1 MELSVK
7 INAAIDGFVS
17 AMKQANNE
25 MQKLVSSTGKPV
37 AVNADTTQA
46 VAGIKN
52 VGEEVNKFA
61 GLYIDKMGKVRDET
75 GRFAAGFSAVGGVIK
90 ETGAAAD
97 TTFGNLKKS
106 FQEGREQAN
115 SGGGIFGGIAG
126 QLGQLATPMGA
137 ATAGIGL
144 LTAGLAAS
152 FTLGQEFETNLKSV
166 SAVTGV
172 TGAALEDIGNRAQ
185 NLAGKFGGSASDQ
198 LGVFQTALSK
208 IGPQLAQDGE
218 SLNTFADNVNTLSK
232 TDSALG
238 AAGAVDALSGAM
250 LQFGVNVNDTKE
262 VARESSRFIQVL
274 AASAGVGSASVS
286 DVAASIANVGGTA
299 KNANISF
306 EELNAALQVQASKS
320 IVGSAAGTGL
330 TAVINK
336 LQAASGPAADQLK
349 TMGTSSEKL
358 GKILTTQGIGAAMTE
373 LRGAMEKLGST
384 SEKNA
389 FLVSM
394 FGETGLNTAAALL
407 GGGDM
412 LKEFT
417 KGVTGTQAATEQ
429 AAVNMDTL
437 AQKMSRAKSAL
448 ENVFINIYR
457 FIEPILVNII
467 DAISTAFDSI
477 YNIIAPVFVGI
488 GNLLKAGLDAVLPVF
503 EGLKNAVINTFNSF
517 GGLQGILNGVSQALQ
532 VVAAVGAGVAA
543 YFIVMNASVIANT
556 VATTANTVANNAAA
570 VATRAITA
578 VKAIWTTVTSGSTYA
593 TIASTVATSAATAAT
608 WLFNAAQ
615 VALNA
620 VMAISPLGWL
630 AIGVAALVAGIVYA
644 YNHFES
650 FRNVINNVW
659 EKIKSF
665 GLAVLNIVS
674 YMNPFTAAFRL
685 AYDKIK
691 PFKDFIDGLV
701 NTIKNVGSA
710 IGDFFSSIG
719 SAVGDA
725 FSGGVND
732 GLDKIDSKGAA
743 GKLEKDMKG
752 AIAEVKLALNTLT
765 LGKIFDDAKSG
776 ADSAKTAA
784 INQASGVQFAFEK
797 LAKAQKGNEKERLD
811 ALEAFKTASGATS
824 IETYEQAKKIADKAR
839 ADLAKTQKENL
850 DKSRELKKIESA
862 NSIEDG
868 EKENQKRITNDAKAA
883 KLRLD
888 AEKFNAEKTAKS
900 RLATE
905 EELQLQTLEIQ
916 KKTDAA
922 NFDVKIKEAKRQAA
936 AVAETATAQ
945 EKRTSKLNIEQ
956 LEFDKLK
963 SAYDTEQKIN
973 EIKGK
978 AALKAFDDAQKRQA
992 DFAKTEIESAK
1003 TNAEKIALIEGGG
1016 LKTVIAQNEAKRRL
1030 IDLQNEYE
1038 IEQTIEK
1045 NAAVIKANE
1054 ILKKAISSGDT
1065 AKIDTASAAVLTA
1078 INQAE
1083 RTDAA
1088 VLAVKQK
1095 NAIEL
1100 QKVDKENAA
1109 RLADFRISLIE
1120 DDADRERAE
1129 REAAIQKTFAAELLA
1144 AAGNERLIL
1153 DAHRKANA
1161 ARYDSDEEYN
1171 RKTTDLAT
1179 RTANTLQNLGMGIAD
1194 GIAEMYG
1201 NTFNDLSK
1209 AFDDYAA
1216 GVQKKL
1222 EGTSAEDTK
1231 KLEDET
1237 KTLRSQLA
1245 KREISYQDFQEKIAA
1260 IREKGEGGGAA
1271 SATERANLAIGKSFG
1286 VMAKNATAGVEASL
1300 EEMKKLSKGTAQAIK
1315 EKGLSDKNVAKDFER
1330 FGKDIVS
1337 VGEGTAESVIG
1348 IFGQMAAAGTLTLKS
1363 AANAAL
1369 GITIDTI
1376 SKIVMAQAPAIL
1388 AIFTGTIPP
1397 PFGFIA
1403 GLAAI
1408 GAVQLL
1414 LATAKGAIGADQ
1426 GVVGIDGSYST
1437 PRSSR
1442 DTIPIWVR
1450 DGESIIN
1457 PEATAQNR
1465 ALLKFINSTNRPA
1478 SEFFSNSVVTASGN
1492 LQLAHSN
1499 QIRTAQLVTAGNSP
1513 NSQDFG
1519 AMQNSLANIERSLA
1533 NAKILETRSKH
1544 TSAVQLTVT
1553 ENRAYKIQQEKAAL
1567 KLERAR
1573 K

>member
-25 MQKLVSSTGKPV
+25 VQKLVSSTGKPV
-37 AVNADTTQA
+37 AVNADTSQA
-46 VAGIKN
+46 TKAIN
-52 VGEEVNKFA
+52 
-61 GLYIDKMGKVRDET
+61 GLQNE
-75 GRFAAGFSAVGGVIK
+75 IK
-90 ETGAAAD
+90 ETQSELGKLGGNGALD
-97 TTFGNLKKS
+97 GLKKS
-106 FQEGREQAN
+106 FAEGREQAN

-126 QLGQLATPMGA
+126 QLGQLVSPMGA

-208 IGPQLAQDGE
+208 IGPQLAKDGE

-358 GKILTTQGIGAAMTE
+358 GQILTTKGIGAAMTE

-412 LKEFT
+412 LAEFT
-417 KGVTGTQAATEQ
+417 KGVTGTNAATEQ

-437 AQKMSRAKSAL
+437 SEQMSR
-448 ENVFINIYR
+448 
-457 FIEPILVNII
+457 
-467 DAISTAFDSI
+467 
-477 YNIIAPVFVGI
+477 
-488 GNLLKAGLDAVLPVF
+488 
-503 EGLKNAVINTFNSF
+503 
-517 GGLQGILNGVSQALQ
+517 
-532 VVAAVGAGVAA
+532 
-543 YFIVMNASVIANT
+543 
-556 VATTANTVANNAAA
+556 
-570 VATRAITA
+570 
-578 VKAIWTTVTSGSTYA
+578 
-593 TIASTVATSAATAAT
+593 
-608 WLFNAAQ
+608 
-615 VALNA
+615 
-620 VMAISPLGWL
+620 
-630 AIGVAALVAGIVYA
+630 
-644 YNHFES
+644 
-650 FRNVINNVW
+650 
-659 EKIKSF
+659 
-665 GLAVLNIVS
+665 
-674 YMNPFTAAFRL
+674 
-685 AYDKIK
+685 
-691 PFKDFIDGLV
+691 
-701 NTIKNVGSA
+701 
-710 IGDFFSSIG
+710 
-719 SAVGDA
+719 
-725 FSGGVND
+725 
-732 GLDKIDSKGAA
+732 
-743 GKLEKDMKG
+743 
-752 AIAEVKLALNTLT
+752 
-765 LGKIFDDAKSG
+765 
-776 ADSAKTAA
+776 
-784 INQASGVQFAFEK
+784 
-797 LAKAQKGNEKERLD
+797 
-811 ALEAFKTASGATS
+811 
-824 IETYEQAKKIADKAR
+824 
-839 ADLAKTQKENL
+839 
-850 DKSRELKKIESA
+850 
-862 NSIEDG
+862 
-868 EKENQKRITNDAKAA
+868 
-883 KLRLD
+883 
-888 AEKFNAEKTAKS
+888 
-900 RLATE
+900 
-905 EELQLQTLEIQ
+905 
-916 KKTDAA
+916 
-922 NFDVKIKEAKRQAA
+922 
-936 AVAETATAQ
+936 
-945 EKRTSKLNIEQ
+945 
-956 LEFDKLK
+956 
-963 SAYDTEQKIN
+963 
-973 EIKGK
+973 GK
-978 AALKAFDDAQKRQA
+978 AALENYAISAFKVLAPIVSQVFSSITKAFSIISDTLAPIFSKLGETLGNVFTRIGAVLKPILAVIGGVLIANIVTSLSIAGTAVNVFYSTMVNIFDAIVEAISPVIDIFKKAFGFGNDVKSTFDPLKMFQSILEKITGVITFFGEILTALGGLFAQVLVVPINIIVALFKGLYSIFQSVVGLFKSGKETIKETGKETEKTGGFFTTLLNAIKAIPLVITAVTAGFKAFVASLSSLFDNFSLAKLGDLLSGKAIVDAGKKGIEAFNDALRAKKKEEAAKAESDDAKIA
-992 DFAKTEIESAK
+992 EESAK
-1003 TNAEKIALIEGGG
+1003 KEAAVTAKEKGKALKSLTEEIKKAKLENAKLLSDIDIKAIDDEKERDLKAATEKTKNAIEAVKNEVDKVKKEKGVVQSQRLELIAVLNEKEKILTEQGEQEKAAIRGKYALKELEDSRKKYEELTKQEIELTKSQIEQLVAAESTARTSGD
-1016 LKTVIAQNEAKRRL
+1016 LLTAINETNEAKRRL
-1030 IDLQNEYE
+1030 IE
-1038 IEQTIEK
+1038 IENENEVSAAIEK
-1045 NAAVIKANE
+1045 NAAVLKSDTALKDAIRTGNVAAIE
-1054 ILKKAISSGDT
+1054 AAKKAYLD
-1065 AKIDTASAAVLTA
+1065 AVSD
-1078 INQAE
+1078 AE
-1083 RTDAA
+1083 NSDKL

-1095 NAIEL
+1095 GLREIE
-1100 QKVDKENAA
+1100 KADKES
-1109 RLADFRISLIE
+1109 LARISDVRISAIE

-1216 GVQKKL
+1216 GVQKKM
-1222 EGTSAEDTK
+1222 ESSGKEDTA

-1478 SEFFSNSVVTASGN
+1478 SEFFSNSVVTANGN

-1499 QIRTAQLVTAGNSP
+1499 QIRTAQLVTAGSVSG
-1513 NSQDFG
+1513 SQDFG

-1573 K
+1573 R

>member
-25 MQKLVSSTGKPV
+25 VQKLVSSTGKPV

-46 VAGIKN
+46 TKAIN
-52 VGEEVNKFA
+52 
-61 GLYIDKMGKVRDET
+61 GLQNE
-75 GRFAAGFSAVGGVIK
+75 IK
-90 ETGAAAD
+90 ETQSELGKLGSSGALD
-97 TTFGNLKKS
+97 GLKKS
-106 FQEGREQAN
+106 FAEGREQAN

-126 QLGQLATPMGA
+126 QLGQLVSPMGA

-448 ENVFINIYR
+448 GNVFINIYR

-467 DAISTAFDSI
+467 DAIGTAFDSI

-488 GNLLKAGLDAVLPVF
+488 GNLISAGIGAVLPVF

-556 VATTANTVANNAAA
+556 VATAANTAANNAASI
-570 VATRAITA
+570 ATKAITA

-620 VMAISPLGWL
+620 VMAISPIGWL
-630 AIGVAALVAGIVYA
+630 AIGIAALVAGIVYA
-644 YNHFES
+644 YNHFEG
-650 FRNVINNVW
+650 FRNVVNMVW
-659 EKIKSF
+659 EKIKTF

-691 PFKDFIDGLV
+691 PFRDFIDGLV

-710 IGDFFSSIG
+710 IGDFFSTIG

-725 FSGGVND
+725 FSGSVNE

-743 GKLEKDMKG
+743 DKMEKDMKG
-752 AIAEVKLALNTLT
+752 AIAEVKLSLNTLS
-765 LGKIFDDAKSG
+765 LGKIFDEAKSG
-776 ADSAKTAA
+776 ADTAKTAA
-784 INQASGVQFAFEK
+784 INQASGVQLAFEK
-797 LAKAQKGNEKERLD
+797 LAKAQKGNEAERLA
-811 ALEAFKTASGATS
+811 ALEEFKKASGATS

-888 AEKFNAEKTAKS
+888 TEKFNADKTAKS

-936 AVAETATAQ
+936 AVAETATSQ

-973 EIKGK
+973 DIKGK
-978 AALKAFDDAQKRQA
+978 AALKAFEEAQKRQA
-992 DFAKTEIESAK
+992 DFAKTEIEAAK
-1003 TNAEKIALIEGGG
+1003 TNAEKIALVEGGG

-1030 IDLQNEYE
+1030 VDLQNEYE

-1065 AKIDTASAAVLTA
+1065 AKIDTAGAAVLDA
-1078 INQAE
+1078 INIAE
-1083 RTDAA
+1083 KTDAA
-1088 VLAVKQK
+1088 VAAVKLK
-1095 NAIEL
+1095 NQIEAN
-1100 QKVDKENAA
+1100 KVDKENAE
-1109 RLADFRISLIE
+1109 RLALFKISLIE
-1120 DDADRERAE
+1120 DDAERERAE
-1129 REAAIQKTFAAELLA
+1129 RLAEIQKTFTAELLA

-1179 RTANTLQNLGMGIAD
+1179 RTAGVLTDLGMGIANNLAD
-1194 GIAEMYG
+1194 MYG
-1201 NTFNDLSK
+1201 NTFDKINK
-1209 AFDDYAA
+1209 EFDDYAA
-1216 GVQKKL
+1216 GIQKKL
-1222 EGTSAEDTK
+1222 DGSNKEDNK

-1237 KTLRSQLA
+1237 KALRAQLS
-1245 KREISYQDFQEKIAA
+1245 KREISYQDFQEKIASLRSKGGDEA
-1260 IREKGEGGGAA
+1260 TGAEK
-1271 SATERANLAIGKSFG
+1271 ANLAIGKSFQGLVKQSDASMDKVFKNMSESAKSG
-1286 VMAKNATAGVEASL
+1286 VNTWDSFSKNSADIFAGLSAGVL
-1300 EEMKKLSKGTAQAIK
+1300 GT
-1315 EKGLSDKNVAKDFER
+1315 L
-1330 FGKDIVS
+1330 
-1337 VGEGTAESVIG
+1337 
-1348 IFGQMAAAGTLTLKS
+1348 GQMAAAGTLTLES
-1363 AANAAL
+1363 AGKAAV
-1369 GITIDTI
+1369 GIALDTAGNI
-1376 SKIVMAQAPAIL
+1376 ALSQSPVIL
-1388 AIFTGTIPP
+1388 AAAMSPP
-1397 PFGFIA
+1397 PTGLGPIFGAIA
-1403 GLAAI
+1403 GVAGIAAI
-1408 GAVQLL
+1408 QALIAV
-1414 LATAKGAIGADQ
+1414 TKGAIGADQ
-1426 GVVGIDGSYST
+1426 GVVGIDGNYST

-1478 SEFFSNSVVTASGN
+1478 SEFFSNSVVTANGN

-1499 QIRTAQLVTAGNSP
+1499 QIRTAQLVTAGRFQIVRTLELCKIRWQISNGH
-1513 NSQDFG
+1513 SQ
-1519 AMQNSLANIERSLA
+1519 RR
-1533 NAKILETRSKH
+1533 KYWKH
-1544 TSAVQLTVT
+1544 VASTQ
-1553 ENRAYKIQQEKAAL
+1553 
-1567 KLERAR
+1567 AR
-1573 K
+1573 CN